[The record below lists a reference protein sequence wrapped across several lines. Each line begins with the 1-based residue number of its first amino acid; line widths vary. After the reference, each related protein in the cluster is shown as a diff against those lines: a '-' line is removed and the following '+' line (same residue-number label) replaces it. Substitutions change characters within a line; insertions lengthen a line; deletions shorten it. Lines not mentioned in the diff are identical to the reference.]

1 MVLYAALVAGC
12 IVTPTVGALAAAP
25 VQPFVVAQATL
36 GTEGVSAEATKDMFA
51 AVYKND
57 LAAVKSSVLA
67 GADIY
72 SRNAWG
78 MAALDIAIDSGYF
91 DVAFYLLSVRNNRQ
105 APDARA
111 ATSTTPVPVPQ
122 PVPQPAP
129 QPVVTAAPRADS
141 RNHAVVAADD
151 TAGAGRGR
159 PAAGGARAGAA
170 AGRARTSRRS
180 ASA

>member
-1 MVLYAALVAGC
+1 MVLCAALVAGC
-12 IVTPTVGALAAAP
+12 LVTPTLGVRAAST
-25 VQPFVVAQATL
+25 VEPFVVAQATL
-36 GTEGVSAEATKDMFA
+36 GTEGISAEATKDLFA

-111 ATSTTPVPVPQ
+111 ATSTSPVP
-122 PVPQPAP
+122 AP
-129 QPVVTAAPRADS
+129 P
-141 RNHAVVAADD
+141 
-151 TAGAGRGR
+151 
-159 PAAGGARAGAA
+159 
-170 AGRARTSRRS
+170 
-180 ASA
+180 